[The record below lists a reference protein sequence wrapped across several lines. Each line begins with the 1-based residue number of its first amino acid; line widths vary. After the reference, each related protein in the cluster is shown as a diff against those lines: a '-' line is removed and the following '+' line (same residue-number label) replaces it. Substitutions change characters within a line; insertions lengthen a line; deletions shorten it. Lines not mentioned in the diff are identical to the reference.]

1 MLYDSGNSN
10 QGSVTTSSGG
20 KGWEVGQ
27 RFKKEGTYVHLC
39 LIHVD
44 VWQKSIQHC
53 KAIILQLKVN
63 TFFKKMPVS
72 VGHNT
77 YFWEVTITRKG
88 ESLFLFT
95 ACKKPMGNKL
105 ATGKALLVFGGEAVS
120 QLIYVR

>member
-53 KAIILQLKVN
+53 KAIILQLKIN
-63 TFFKKMPVS
+63 LKKRVHK
-72 VGHNT
+72 V
-77 YFWEVTITRKG
+77 E
-88 ESLFLFT
+88 
-95 ACKKPMGNKL
+95 
-105 ATGKALLVFGGEAVS
+105 GGEVKKR
-120 QLIYVR
+120 QEEGCKLCRTERGKYVYSADHGQAHAARAGGLERQVD